1 MKLVDGRTK
10 SDHDGEKRSMTTLP
24 QHLITAF
31 HRDGTIVADDA
42 VTPAQLAALRAEFD
56 DWWEESR
63 SHERNYGEMIDGR
76 PRFDLQLPGHT
87 PEAPLLR
94 RVNSPTEI
102 SSSYLD
108 VVTNSSI
115 PDMVADLIGPNVKFH
130 HSKINAKLPGAGTE
144 VKWHQ
149 DFPFTPHSNDDL
161 VTALLALDD
170 VDETNGPLIAAL
182 GSHKNG
188 LAGLWHNGIF
198 TGVAGDADSAAW
210 AKEAKTFTMKAGSV
224 CLMHTRAG
232 HSSGPN
238 LGTRPRRLFIAVYSA
253 EDAIP
258 LSPNPL
264 PSKHEG
270 LLVRG
275 ERTGRVRSVPFE
287 LKLPQRPTTG
297 SFFNQQVGYDG

>member
-1 MKLVDGRTK
+1 
-10 SDHDGEKRSMTTLP
+10 MTTLSP
-24 QHLITAF
+24 DLIDAF

-63 SHERNYGEMIDGR
+63 NHDKNYGEMIDGR
-76 PRFDLQLPGHT
+76 PRFDLQIPGHSRM
-87 PEAPLLR
+87 APLLR

-102 SSSYLD
+102 SGTYLD
-108 VVTNSSI
+108 AVTSSRI

-130 HSKINAKLPGAGTE
+130 HSKINAKLPGANTE

-182 GSHKNG
+182 GSHKDG
-188 LAGLWHNGIF
+188 LAGLWHNGTF
-198 TGVAGDADSAAW
+198 TGVAGERESQAW
-210 AKEAKTFTMKAGSV
+210 AKEAKTFTMRAGSV

-238 LGTRPRRLFIAVYSA
+238 LGARPRRLFIAVFSA

-275 ERTGRVRSVPFE
+275 EKTGHVRSVPFE
-287 LKLPQRPTTG
+287 LKLPQRPTSG

>member
-1 MKLVDGRTK
+1 V
-10 SDHDGEKRSMTTLP
+10 TTLP
-24 QHLITAF
+24 AGLIEAF
-31 HRDGTIVADDA
+31 RRDGTIVADEA
-42 VTPAQLAALRAEFD
+42 VTPAQLAAMRAEFD
-56 DWWEESR
+56 AWWEESR
-63 SHERNYGEMIDGR
+63 NHDENYGEMIDGR
-76 PRFDLQLPGHT
+76 PRFDLQIPGHSK
-87 PEAPLLR
+87 ASPLLR

-102 SSSYLD
+102 SEAYLD
-108 VVTNSSI
+108 VVAGSRI
-115 PDMVADLIGPNVKFH
+115 PDMVVDLIGANVKFH
-130 HSKINAKLPGAGTE
+130 HSKINAKLPGANTE

-182 GSHKNG
+182 GSHKDS
-188 LAGLWHNGIF
+188 LAGLWHNGQF
-198 TGVAGDADSAAW
+198 TGVADERYAAGW

-287 LKLPQRPTTG
+287 LKLPQRPSTG

>member
-1 MKLVDGRTK
+1 MP
-10 SDHDGEKRSMTTLP
+10 TLSLD
-24 QHLITAF
+24 LIDAF
-31 HRDGTIVADDA
+31 HRDGTIVADEA
-42 VTPAQLAALRAEFD
+42 VTPAQLAALRAAFD
-56 DWWEESR
+56 TWWEESR
-63 SHERNYGEMIDGR
+63 NHDRNYGEMIDGR
-76 PRFDLQLPGHT
+76 PRFDLQIPGHSRAT
-87 PEAPLLR
+87 PLLR

-102 SSSYLD
+102 SEAYLD
-108 VVTNSSI
+108 VVANSRI
-115 PDMVADLIGPNVKFH
+115 PDMVVDLIGANVKFH
-130 HSKINAKLPGAGTE
+130 HSKINAKLPGANTE

-170 VDETNGPLIAAL
+170 VDETNGPLISAL
-182 GSHKNG
+182 GSHKGG
-188 LAGLWHNGIF
+188 LAEIWHDGKF
-198 TGVAGDADSAAW
+198 TGIAGDAESAAW
-210 AKEAKTFTMKAGSV
+210 ARKGKVFTMKAGGV
-224 CLMHTRAG
+224 CLMHTRVG

-258 LSPNPL
+258 LSLNPL

-270 LLVRG
+270 MLVRG

-287 LKLPQRPTTG
+287 LKLPQRPSTG

>member
-1 MKLVDGRTK
+1 
-10 SDHDGEKRSMTTLP
+10 MTTLSSD
-24 QHLITAF
+24 LITAF
-31 HRDGTIVADDA
+31 HRDGTIVADNA

-56 DWWEESR
+56 AWWEESR
-63 SHERNYGEMIDGR
+63 KHDRNYGEMIDGR
-76 PRFDLQLPGHT
+76 PRFDLQIPGHT
-87 PEAPLLR
+87 RAAPLLR

-102 SSSYLD
+102 SEAYLD
-108 VVTNSSI
+108 VVTSSRI
-115 PDMVADLIGPNVKFH
+115 PDMLADFIGPNVKFH

-182 GSHKNG
+182 GSHKSG
-188 LAGLWHNGIF
+188 LAGLWHDGAF
-198 TGVAGDADSAAW
+198 TGVAGDAESAAW
-210 AKEAKTFTMKAGSV
+210 AKEAKIFTMKAGSV

>member
-1 MKLVDGRTK
+1 
-10 SDHDGEKRSMTTLP
+10 MTTLSP
-24 QHLITAF
+24 DLITAF

-56 DWWEESR
+56 AWWEESR
-63 SHERNYGEMIDGR
+63 NHDKNYGEMIDGR
-76 PRFDLQLPGHT
+76 PRFDLQLPGHSR
-87 PEAPLLR
+87 EAPLLR

-102 SSSYLD
+102 SPSYLD
-108 VVTNSSI
+108 VVTNSRI

-130 HSKINAKLPGAGTE
+130 HSKINAKLPGANTE

-182 GSHKNG
+182 GSHKDG

>member
-1 MKLVDGRTK
+1 
-10 SDHDGEKRSMTTLP
+10 MTTLSKD
-24 QHLITAF
+24 LITAF
-31 HRDGTIVADDA
+31 RQDGTIVADDA

-56 DWWEESR
+56 GWWEESR
-63 SHERNYGEMIDGR
+63 NHDKNYGEMIDGR
-76 PRFDLQLPGHT
+76 PRFDLQIPGHT
-87 PEAPLLR
+87 RAAPLLR

-102 SSSYLD
+102 SEAYHD
-108 VVTNSSI
+108 VVANSRI
-115 PDMVADLIGPNVKFH
+115 PDMVVDLIGANVKFH

-182 GSHKNG
+182 GSHTNG
-188 LAGLWHNGIF
+188 LAGLWHNGVF
-198 TGVAGDADSAAW
+198 TGVAGEKESAAW
-210 AKEAKTFTMKAGSV
+210 ADGAKTFTMKAGSV

-270 LLVRG
+270 MLVRG
-275 ERTGRVRSVPFE
+275 ERTGRARSVPFE
-287 LKLPQRPTTG
+287 LKLPQRPSTG

>member
-1 MKLVDGRTK
+1 VTC
-10 SDHDGEKRSMTTLP
+10 LP
-24 QHLITAF
+24 RNLIDAF

-56 DWWEESR
+56 AWWEESR
-63 SHERNYGEMIDGR
+63 KHERTYGEMIDGR
-76 PRFDLQLPGHT
+76 PRFDLQIPGHSRA
-87 PEAPLLR
+87 APLLR

-102 SSSYLD
+102 SGAYLD
-108 VVTNSSI
+108 VVTSSRI

-130 HSKINAKLPGAGTE
+130 HSKINAKLPGANTE

-161 VTALLALDD
+161 VTALLALDE

-182 GSHKNG
+182 GSHKDG

-198 TGVAGDADSAAW
+198 TGVAGEHESAAW
-210 AKEAKTFTMKAGSV
+210 AKGAKTFTMKAGSV

-264 PSKHEG
+264 PSNHEG
-270 LLVRG
+270 MIVRG
-275 ERTGRVRSVPFE
+275 EKTGRVRSVPFE
-287 LKLPQRPTTG
+287 MKLPQRPQTG

>member
-1 MKLVDGRTK
+1 LAC
-10 SDHDGEKRSMTTLP
+10 LP
-24 QHLITAF
+24 PDLIDAF
-31 HRDGTIVADDA
+31 RRDGTIVADDA

-56 DWWEESR
+56 AWWEESR
-63 SHERNYGEMIDGR
+63 NHERNYGEMVDGR
-76 PRFDLQLPGHT
+76 PRFDLQIPGHSRA
-87 PEAPLLR
+87 APLLR

-102 SSSYLD
+102 SPSYLD
-108 VVTNSSI
+108 VVTSSRI

-130 HSKINAKLPGAGTE
+130 HSKINAKLPGANTE

-182 GSHKNG
+182 GSHKDG
-188 LAGLWHNGIF
+188 LAGLWHNGTF
-198 TGVAGDADSAAW
+198 TGVAGDAESSAW
-210 AKEAKTFTMKAGSV
+210 AKGAKTFTMKAGGV

-253 EDAIP
+253 EDAVP

-275 ERTGRVRSVPFE
+275 KKTGRVRSVPFE

>member
-1 MKLVDGRTK
+1 
-10 SDHDGEKRSMTTLP
+10 MTTLS
-24 QHLITAF
+24 QQLVDSF

-42 VTPAQLAALRAEFD
+42 VTPAQLAALREDFD
-56 DWWEESR
+56 RWLDESR
-63 SHERNYGEMIDGR
+63 SHGKNYGGMIDGR

-87 PEAPLLR
+87 ANAPLLR

-102 SSSYLD
+102 SASYLD
-108 VVTNSSI
+108 VVTNSAI
-115 PDMVADLIGPNVKFH
+115 PDMISDLIGPNVKFH
-130 HSKINAKLPGAGTE
+130 HSKINAKLPGANTE

-188 LAGLWHNGIF
+188 LAGLWHDGTF
-198 TGVAGDADSAAW
+198 TGVAGENESAAW

-270 LLVRG
+270 LIVRG
-275 ERTGRVRSVPFE
+275 EKTGRVRSVPFE

>member
-1 MKLVDGRTK
+1 
-10 SDHDGEKRSMTTLP
+10 
-24 QHLITAF
+24 
-31 HRDGTIVADDA
+31 
-42 VTPAQLAALRAEFD
+42 
-56 DWWEESR
+56 
-63 SHERNYGEMIDGR
+63 
-76 PRFDLQLPGHT
+76 
-87 PEAPLLR
+87 
-94 RVNSPTEI
+94 
-102 SSSYLD
+102 
-108 VVTNSSI
+108 
-115 PDMVADLIGPNVKFH
+115 
-130 HSKINAKLPGAGTE
+130 
-144 VKWHQ
+144 
-149 DFPFTPHSNDDL
+149 

-182 GSHKNG
+182 GSHQDG

-198 TGVAGDADSAAW
+198 TGVAGEQESTAW

-275 ERTGRVRSVPFE
+275 ERTGRVRSVPFA

>member
-1 MKLVDGRTK
+1 
-10 SDHDGEKRSMTTLP
+10 MTTLSKD
-24 QHLITAF
+24 LITAF

-56 DWWEESR
+56 AWWEESR
-63 SHERNYGEMIDGR
+63 SHDKNYGEMIDGR

-87 PEAPLLR
+87 REAPLLR

-102 SSSYLD
+102 SASYLD
-108 VVTNSSI
+108 VVTNSRI
-115 PDMVADLIGPNVKFH
+115 PDMVVDLIGPNVKFH
-130 HSKINAKLPGAGTE
+130 HSKINAKLPGANTE

-188 LAGLWHNGIF
+188 LAGLWHNGAF
-198 TGVAGDADSAAW
+198 TGVAGDAESSAW

-238 LGTRPRRLFIAVYSA
+238 LGTRPRRLFIAVFSA

-275 ERTGRVRSVPFE
+275 EKTGRVRSTPFE

>member
-1 MKLVDGRTK
+1 
-10 SDHDGEKRSMTTLP
+10 MTTLSP
-24 QHLITAF
+24 DLITAF

-56 DWWEESR
+56 GWWEESR
-63 SHERNYGEMIDGR
+63 NHDKNYGEMIDGR
-76 PRFDLQLPGHT
+76 PRFDLQIPGHT
-87 PEAPLLR
+87 RAAPLLR

-102 SSSYLD
+102 SEAYLD
-108 VVTNSSI
+108 VVANSRI
-115 PDMVADLIGPNVKFH
+115 PDMVADFIGPNVKFH

-188 LAGLWHNGIF
+188 LAGLWHNGTF
-198 TGVAGDADSAAW
+198 TGVASQNESAAW
-210 AKEAKTFTMKAGSV
+210 AKDAKTFTMKAGSV

-275 ERTGRVRSVPFE
+275 EKTGRVRSTPFE

>member
-1 MKLVDGRTK
+1 
-10 SDHDGEKRSMTTLP
+10 MTCLSP
-24 QHLITAF
+24 DLIDAF
-31 HRDGTIVADDA
+31 RRDGTIVADDA

-63 SHERNYGEMIDGR
+63 NHDRNYGEMVDGR
-76 PRFDLQLPGHT
+76 PRFDLQIPGHSR
-87 PEAPLLR
+87 EAPLLR

-102 SSSYLD
+102 SSCYLD
-108 VVTNSSI
+108 AVTNSRI

-130 HSKINAKLPGAGTE
+130 HSKINAKLPGANTE

-182 GSHKNG
+182 GSHQDG
-188 LAGLWHNGIF
+188 LAGLWHNGTF
-198 TGVAGDADSAAW
+198 TGVAGDAESSAW
-210 AKEAKTFTMKAGSV
+210 AREAKTFTMKAGSV

-270 LLVRG
+270 LVVRG
-275 ERTGRVRSVPFE
+275 EKTGRVRSVPFE
-287 LKLPQRPTTG
+287 LKLPQRPSTG

>member
-1 MKLVDGRTK
+1 
-10 SDHDGEKRSMTTLP
+10 MTTLSND
-24 QHLITAF
+24 LIDAF
-31 HRDGTIVADDA
+31 RRDGTIVADDA
-42 VTPAQLAALRAEFD
+42 VTPAQLAALRAAFD
-56 DWWEESR
+56 GWWEESR
-63 SHERNYGEMIDGR
+63 NHERNYGEMIDGR
-76 PRFDLQLPGHT
+76 PRFDLQIPGHART
-87 PEAPLLR
+87 APLLR

-102 SSSYLD
+102 SGSYLE
-108 VVTNSSI
+108 VVTNSRI

-130 HSKINAKLPGAGTE
+130 HSKINAKLPGANTE

-188 LAGLWHNGIF
+188 LAGLWHNGTF
-198 TGVAGDADSAAW
+198 TGVAGDAESSAW
-210 AKEAKTFTMKAGSV
+210 AKGAKTFTMKAGSV

-270 LLVRG
+270 LIVRG
-275 ERTGRVRSVPFE
+275 EKTGRVRSVPFE

>member
-1 MKLVDGRTK
+1 MA
-10 SDHDGEKRSMTTLP
+10 TLS
-24 QHLITAF
+24 QSLIDSF

-42 VTPAQLAALRAEFD
+42 VTPMQLAALRAAFD
-56 DWWEESR
+56 AWWEESR
-63 SHERNYGEMIDGR
+63 RHEKNYGEMIDGR
-76 PRFDLQLPGHT
+76 PRFDLQIPGHSRAT
-87 PEAPLLR
+87 PLLR

-102 SSSYLD
+102 SEAYLD
-108 VVTNSSI
+108 VVTGSRI

-130 HSKINAKLPGAGTE
+130 HSKINAKLPGANTE

-182 GSHKNG
+182 GSHRDG
-188 LAGLWHNGIF
+188 LAEIWHDGTF
-198 TGVAGDADSAAW
+198 TGVAGEAASAAW
-210 AKEAKTFTMKAGSV
+210 ARDAKVFTMRAGSV

-238 LGTRPRRLFIAVYSA
+238 RGTSPRRLFIAVYSA

-264 PSKHEG
+264 PSRHEG
-270 LLVRG
+270 MIVRG
-275 ERTGRVRSVPFE
+275 ERTGRARSVPFE

>member
-1 MKLVDGRTK
+1 VTC
-10 SDHDGEKRSMTTLP
+10 LP
-24 QHLITAF
+24 PDLIDAF
-31 HRDGTIVADDA
+31 RRDGTIVADDA
-42 VTPAQLAALRAEFD
+42 VTPAQLTASRAEFD
-56 DWWEESR
+56 AWWEESR
-63 SHERNYGEMIDGR
+63 AHDRNYGLMIDGR
-76 PRFDLQLPGHT
+76 PRFDLQIPGHSA
-87 PEAPLLR
+87 EAPLLR

-102 SSSYLD
+102 SDSYLD
-108 VVTNSSI
+108 VVVNSRI
-115 PDMVADLIGPNVKFH
+115 PDMVADLIGANVKFH
-130 HSKINAKLPGAGTE
+130 HSKINAKLPGAATA

-149 DFPFTPHSNDDL
+149 DFPFTPHTNDDL

-170 VDETNGPLIAAL
+170 VDETNGPLISAL
-182 GSHKNG
+182 GSHQDG
-188 LAGLWHNGIF
+188 IAEIWHDGKF
-198 TGVAGDADSAAW
+198 TGVAGDEAARAW
-210 AKEAKTFTMKAGSV
+210 ERGAKTFTMKAGSV
-224 CLMHTRAG
+224 CLMHTKVG

-287 LKLPQRPTTG
+287 LKLPQRPQTG

>member
-1 MKLVDGRTK
+1 MPCLP
-10 SDHDGEKRSMTTLP
+10 HD
-24 QHLITAF
+24 LIDSF

-42 VTPAQLAALRAEFD
+42 VTPAQLSALRAEFD
-56 DWWEESR
+56 AWWEESR
-63 SHERNYGEMIDGR
+63 DHDKNYGVMIDGR
-76 PRFDLQLPGHT
+76 PRFDLQIPGHT
-87 PEAPLLR
+87 RAAPLLR

-102 SSSYLD
+102 SESYLD
-108 VVTNSSI
+108 VVTNSRI
-115 PDMVADLIGPNVKFH
+115 PDMIADLIGPNVKFH

-182 GSHKNG
+182 GSHKHG
-188 LAGLWHNGIF
+188 LAGLWHNGQF
-198 TGVAGDADSAAW
+198 TGVAGERESAAW
-210 AKEAKTFTMKAGSV
+210 AKEAKVFAMKAGSV

-287 LKLPQRPTTG
+287 LQLPQRPSTG

>member
-1 MKLVDGRTK
+1 
-10 SDHDGEKRSMTTLP
+10 MTTLS
-24 QHLITAF
+24 QDLIDAF
-31 HRDGTIVADDA
+31 RRDGTIVADGA
-42 VTPAQLAALRAEFD
+42 VTPAQLAALRTAFD
-56 DWWEESR
+56 GWWEESR
-63 SHERNYGEMIDGR
+63 NHDRNYGEMIDGR
-76 PRFDLQLPGHT
+76 PRFDLQIPGHT
-87 PEAPLLR
+87 RAAPLLR

-102 SSSYLD
+102 SEAYLD
-108 VVTNSSI
+108 VVANSRV

-130 HSKINAKLPGAGTE
+130 HSKINAKLPGANTE

-170 VDETNGPLIAAL
+170 VDETNGPLITAL
-182 GSHKNG
+182 GSHRNG
-188 LAGLWHNGIF
+188 LAGLWHNGTF
-198 TGVAGDADSAAW
+198 TGVAGERESAAW
-210 AKEAKTFTMKAGSV
+210 SKEAKTFTMKAGSV

-238 LGTRPRRLFIAVYSA
+238 MGTRPRRLFIAVYSA

-270 LLVRG
+270 LIVRG
-275 ERTGRVRSVPFE
+275 EKTGRVRSVPFE
-287 LKLPQRPTTG
+287 LQLPQRPSTG

>member
-1 MKLVDGRTK
+1 MP
-10 SDHDGEKRSMTTLP
+10 TLS
-24 QHLITAF
+24 QHLLDSF
-31 HRDGTIVADDA
+31 RRDGTIVADDA
-42 VTPAQLAALRAEFD
+42 VTAAQLAALRAEFD
-56 DWWEESR
+56 SWWEESR
-63 SHERNYGEMIDGR
+63 NHDKNYGEMIDGR
-76 PRFDLQLPGHT
+76 PRFDLQIPGHT
-87 PEAPLLR
+87 REAPLLR

-102 SSSYLD
+102 SESYLD
-108 VVTNSSI
+108 VVANSRI
-115 PDMVADLIGPNVKFH
+115 ADMVVDLIGANVKFH
-130 HSKINAKLPGAGTE
+130 HSKINAKLPGANTA

-188 LAGLWHNGIF
+188 LAGLWHNGQF
-198 TGVAGDADSAAW
+198 TGVADERTSALW

-270 LLVRG
+270 MLVRG
-275 ERTGRVRSVPFE
+275 VKTGRVRSVPFE
-287 LKLPQRPTTG
+287 LQLPQRPSTG

>member
-1 MKLVDGRTK
+1 LPCLP
-10 SDHDGEKRSMTTLP
+10 HD
-24 QHLITAF
+24 LIDSF

-42 VTPAQLAALRAEFD
+42 VTPAQLSALRAEFD
-56 DWWEESR
+56 AWWEESR
-63 SHERNYGEMIDGR
+63 DHDKNYGVMIDGR
-76 PRFDLQLPGHT
+76 PRFDLQIPGHT
-87 PEAPLLR
+87 RAAPLLR

-102 SSSYLD
+102 SESYLD
-108 VVTNSSI
+108 VVTNSRI
-115 PDMVADLIGPNVKFH
+115 PDMIADLIGPNVKFH

-182 GSHKNG
+182 GSHKHG
-188 LAGLWHNGIF
+188 LAGLWHNGQF
-198 TGVAGDADSAAW
+198 TGVAGERESAAW
-210 AKEAKTFTMKAGSV
+210 AKEAKVFAMKAGSV

-287 LKLPQRPTTG
+287 LQLPQRPSTG

>member
-1 MKLVDGRTK
+1 MTRLSKA
-10 SDHDGEKRSMTTLP
+10 MTTLP
-24 QHLITAF
+24 QDLIDSF
-31 HRDGTIVADDA
+31 RRDGTIVADDA
-42 VTPAQLAALRAEFD
+42 ITPAQLAALRAEFD
-56 DWWEESR
+56 GWWEESR
-63 SHERNYGEMIDGR
+63 NHDRNYGEMIDGR
-76 PRFDLQLPGHT
+76 PRFDLQIPGHT
-87 PEAPLLR
+87 RAAPLLR

-102 SSSYLD
+102 SASYLD
-108 VVTNSSI
+108 VVTNSRI
-115 PDMVADLIGPNVKFH
+115 PDMVVDLIGANVKFH
-130 HSKINAKLPGAGTE
+130 HSKINAKLPGANTE

-182 GSHKNG
+182 GSHTDG
-188 LAGLWHNGIF
+188 LAGLWHNGQF
-198 TGVAGDADSAAW
+198 TGVAGEKESAAW
-210 AKEAKTFTMKAGSV
+210 ANGAKIFTMKAGSV

-270 LLVRG
+270 MLVRG

-287 LKLPQRPTTG
+287 LKLPQRPSTG

>member
-1 MKLVDGRTK
+1 VASL
-10 SDHDGEKRSMTTLP
+10 SA
-24 QHLITAF
+24 QLIDAF
-31 HRDGTIVADDA
+31 RRDGTIVADDA
-42 VTPAQLAALRAEFD
+42 VTPQQLAALRDAFD
-56 DWWEESR
+56 AWWEESR
-63 SHERNYGEMIDGR
+63 GHDKNYGEMIDGR
-76 PRFDLQLPGHT
+76 PRFDLQIPGHT

-102 SSSYLD
+102 SASYLD
-108 VVTNSSI
+108 VVANSHI
-115 PDMVADLIGPNVKFH
+115 PDMVVDLIGANVKFH

-188 LAGLWHNGIF
+188 LAGLWHDGTF
-198 TGVAGDADSAAW
+198 TGVAGEKESSAW
-210 AKEAKTFTMKAGSV
+210 AKDSKTFTMKAGSV

-275 ERTGRVRSVPFE
+275 EKTGRVRSVPFE
-287 LKLPQRPTTG
+287 LRLPQRPSTG